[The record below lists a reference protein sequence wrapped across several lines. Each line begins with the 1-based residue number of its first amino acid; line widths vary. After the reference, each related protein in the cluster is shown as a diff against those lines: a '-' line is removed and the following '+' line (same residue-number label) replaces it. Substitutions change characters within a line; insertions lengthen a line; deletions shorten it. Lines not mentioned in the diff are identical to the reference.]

1 MAEEKKGGTS
11 NSIGAF
17 WKQTSRDGKK
27 TFLSGNIQL
36 TPNGEKIKV
45 IVWANKNKP
54 EGSNQ
59 PDFRMY
65 VSTPQKKEVSEG

>member
-1 MAEEKKGGTS
+1 MAEEKKQS
-11 NSIGAF
+11 NSVGAF

-65 VSTPQKKEVSEG
+65 ISQPLSQKKVNEE

>member
-1 MAEEKKGGTS
+1 MAEEKKQS
-11 NSIGAF
+11 NSVGAF

-27 TFLSGNIQL
+27 TYLSGNIQL
-36 TPNGEKIKV
+36 NPPDGERIKV
-45 IVWANKNKP
+45 VVWANKNKP

-65 VSTPQKKEVSEG
+65 VSQPQQKKVNEE

>member
-1 MAEEKKGGTS
+1 MAEEKKQQS

-27 TFLSGNIQL
+27 TYLSGSLQL
-36 TPNGEKIKV
+36 NPPNGERIKV

-65 VSTPQKKEVSEG
+65 ISQPQKKEA